1 MNYFRHNQKAQLIFL
16 GAPKMIRYFSLPR
29 ILLKHI
35 RPSKIAELFFLITQF
50 SLNFS
55 EVWQR
60 FYLWL
65 ITFPMTH
72 STVFTHFG
80 QNTVH
85 NSIHHQSKK
94 FLKCLK
100 ICTMVKGSV
109 VQIVTHSFVPLILI
123 YSLGVLQRLLGIFWW
138 LSKGTGRNAHAI
150 KQTLP
155 VCQGI
160 FSPPAL
166 LIHPGLCW
174 PLQDTHISGLPSLC
188 LSSLWIIIDDKL
200 TMRSQLDQQAQL

>member
-1 MNYFRHNQKAQLIFL
+1 
-16 GAPKMIRYFSLPR
+16 MIRYFSLPR

-35 RPSKIAELFFLITQF
+35 RPSKIAELFLFITQF

-55 EVWQR
+55 EVWQH

-65 ITFPMTH
+65 ITFPTTH
-72 STVFTHFG
+72 SAVFTHFG

-85 NSIHHQSKK
+85 NSIHYQSKK

-109 VQIVTHSFVPLILI
+109 VQMVTHSFVPLTLNCT
-123 YSLGVLQRLLGIFWW
+123 LAVLQRLLGIFWW
-138 LSKGTGRNAHAI
+138 LSKGAGRNVHAT

-174 PLQDTHISGLPSLC
+174 PLQHTHMAYSHCVFLLSESL
-188 LSSLWIIIDDKL
+188 LMTSSLWGLNWISRLSCKRPGLKL
-200 TMRSQLDQQAQL
+200 TLRSVFPRLNSP